1 METTC
6 ALNVWNWLDRSFR
19 FPYPQDFDAR
29 YFERF
34 GSDQEP
40 RSGVLDVIGWL
51 TFRVRECF
59 AYQETLRETLD
70 ERGNLAI
77 HVFRSDTGAMS
88 AGFLFDWTNRT
99 IHAMALWHRADRMN
113 DADFVA
119 AARSEA
125 KSLVR

>member
-6 ALNVWNWLDRSFR
+6 VLNVWEWRDQSFR
-19 FPYPQDFDAR
+19 FPYPQEFGAK

-51 TFRVRECF
+51 TFRLRECF
-59 AYQETLRETLD
+59 AYEETLRDTVETN
-70 ERGNLAI
+70 GKLAI
-77 HVFRSDTGAMS
+77 HVFRSDSGAIS

-99 IHAMALWHRADRMN
+99 IHAMALWHRDDRMN
-113 DADFVA
+113 DANFVA
-119 AARSEA
+119 AARREA
-125 KSLVR
+125 AALAR